1 MTEHTPPTGGEA
13 AAGAPEPTP
22 PAERL
27 ASHLEPAPTGA
38 ASALRPLLAELASLD
53 AAVYRAIAVTP
64 TPMLDD
70 PIRRLSSLAD
80 HSKLW
85 VAAAAVLAV
94 AGGRRGRRAAATG
107 LAAVAVNSLVVN
119 VPLKLA
125 ARRER
130 PDRVGALVPLA
141 RQVPMPRSP
150 SFPSGH
156 SASAFAFASAVGGSM
171 PLAAAPLRSLA
182 AVVGYSR
189 VHTGVHY
196 PGDVIIGALIGS
208 TIGEAVAALGRVRRR
223 RIADRT
229 DPV

>member
-1 MTEHTPPTGGEA
+1 MTVDEPPDERANVG
-13 AAGAPEPTP
+13 EPTP

-27 ASHLEPAPTGA
+27 AAHLEPTPTGPA
-38 ASALRPLLAELASLD
+38 GALRAILDELASLD
-53 AAVYRAIAVTP
+53 AAVYNAIAVTP
-64 TPMLDD
+64 TPLLDD
-70 PIRRLSSLAD
+70 PIRRLSHLAD

-85 VAAAAVLAV
+85 VASAAVLAV

-107 LAAVAVNSLVVN
+107 LVAVALNSVVVN

-130 PDRVGALVPLA
+130 PDREAALVPLA

-156 SASAFAFASAVGGSM
+156 AASAFAFASAVGGSM

-189 VHTGVHY
+189 VHAGVHY

-208 TIGEAVAALGRVRRR
+208 TIGEAVAVVARVRRR
-223 RIADRT
+223 HRIADGTR
-229 DPV
+229 PV